1 MQFTVHTAKSQL
13 SKLIDAA
20 LSGEEVVIAK
30 GSKPVVRLVPV
41 AQSGF
46 KIGVLP
52 VEAIGQGDTHAW
64 VWALTGDARLS
75 APAQATI
82 AEAEAVR
89 VSPISFF
96 EIGQKVRIGKWP
108 EMEPHVRDLPAALKR
123 QGGLT
128 APMTAEICLHRRR
141 RY

>member
-1 MQFTVHTAKSQL
+1 MAS
-13 SKLIDAA
+13 
-20 LSGEEVVIAK
+20 
-30 GSKPVVRLVPV
+30 
-41 AQSGF
+41 
-46 KIGVLP
+46 VLL
-52 VEAIGQGDTHAW
+52 DTHAW

-128 APMTAEICLHRRR
+128 APMTAEICLHASLLDWPHRDPFDRLLAATAILTGDILVSADVVFDTLAGVRRDW
-141 RY
+141 